1 MEALSLVLGAAL
13 GAAVAWAV
21 AMRRTARAEATVEAR
36 DLALE
41 ALRREMD
48 EREAAMDRRFAQAS
62 ERALNDATSRF
73 LALAKGQFDGRAAEE
88 QTALRAMLEP
98 MHRELDALERLT
110 HEAGKENA
118 ARLGELK
125 GQIEG
130 VSRVGEALANAL
142 KKPQVRGSWG
152 EGQLVAIL
160 ESSGLVAGK
169 SFVVQDQT
177 DRDGRVLLRT
187 DVVILLPRGRR
198 IVIDSKAP
206 LDAYLAAVEAE
217 GEAEKARLCGE
228 HARDGAGTRP
238 GPLAEGVLEPVRR
251 VARVHDPLPAV
262 RGRVPDRVRGR
273 PRRCSTTPSR
283 QRIILANPMTL
294 MNLVHLATYVL
305 NEERLAE
312 NAEEVR
318 LHARA
323 LCDRLGRAVELIGRH
338 GRHLRLAAESYNE
351 LVGSVGSRLLPAAN
365 RIRDLGAGLERPLET
380 PDPIDV
386 AIRPLAAPE
395 SAASN
400 PEP

>member
-1 MEALSLVLGAAL
+1 MEALFLVLGAIV
-13 GAAVAWAV
+13 GAAVAWGLST
-21 AMRRTARAEATVEAR
+21 RRLAKAEATVEATVEAR

-41 ALRREMD
+41 SLRREMD
-48 EREAAMDRRFAQAS
+48 ERGAAMDRQFRDAS
-62 ERALNDATSRF
+62 ERALNEATARF
-73 LALAKGQFDGRAAEE
+73 LTLAKGQFDGRAAEE
-88 QTALRAMLEP
+88 QSAIRAMLEP
-98 MHRELDALERLT
+98 MHQELDALEKLT
-110 HEAGKENA
+110 HEAGRENA

-130 VSRVGEALANAL
+130 VSRASEALANAL

-177 DRDGRVLLRT
+177 DREGKVLRT

-206 LDAYLAAVEAE
+206 LDAYLAAVEADT
-217 GEAEKARLCGE
+217 EAEKARLCGE
-228 HARDGAGTRP
+228 HAR
-238 GPLAEGVLEPVRR
+238 
-251 VARVHDPLPAV
+251 AV
-262 RGRVPDRVRGR
+262 RGHVRELSRKEYWSRYEGSPEYTILFLPYEAAYQIACEGDRALLDDAQK
-273 PRRCSTTPSR
+273 
-283 QRIILANPMTL
+283 QRIILVNPMTL

-305 NEERLAE
+305 NEERLAQ

-323 LCDRLGRAVELIGRH
+323 LCDRLGRVVDLVGRH
-338 GRHLRLAAESYNE
+338 GRHLRLAAESYND
-351 LVGSVGSRLLPAAN
+351 LVGSVGSRLIPSAN
-365 RIRDLGAGLERPLET
+365 RIRDLGAGTESALET
-380 PDPIDV
+380 PETVDT
-386 AIRPLAAPE
+386 AIRPLVAPD
-395 SAASN
+395 